1 VVGLAVV
8 DFCFNVEEL
17 PQLAEK
23 YIASGAGMVGG
34 GGAANAAV
42 AVTRLGG
49 NARLAARV
57 GNDLF
62 GNIIIEQL
70 QKDGVD
76 CSLVQ
81 VTANAR
87 SSFSSVLINH
97 QGERQIVNFR
107 GAGLSDDSSALHS
120 LRVDAVLSDTR
131 WHAGTTAA
139 LQLAQRLG
147 VPGVIDVEAPI
158 NYEALKLASHCAF
171 SKQGL
176 QALTG
181 IGNPQHA
188 LQAARSHC
196 SGFICVTDGEH
207 GVYYLD
213 GDVVRHVPAYAVTV
227 ADTLGA
233 GDVWHGAF
241 SYALAEQQTEYD
253 AMCFASAAAALKC
266 TRKGGGREAPS
277 REQVNQLIQQSDKP

>member
-1 VVGLAVV
+1 MVGLAVL
-8 DFCFNVEEL
+8 DFCFDVEAL
-17 PQLAEK
+17 PRHAEK

-49 NARLAARV
+49 NAMLAARV
-57 GNDLF
+57 GDDMFGDL
-62 GNIIIEQL
+62 IVEQL

-76 CSLVQ
+76 TSLVQ
-81 VTANAR
+81 VTATAR
-87 SSFSSVLINH
+87 SSFSSVLVNQ

-107 GAGLSDDSSALHS
+107 GTGLSDDCTALQS

-131 WHAGTTAA
+131 WHNGTLAA

-147 VPGVIDVEAPI
+147 VPAIVDAEAPV
-158 NYEALKLASHCAF
+158 NTEALKLASHCAF

-176 QALTG
+176 HALTG
-181 IGNPQHA
+181 ISDPQLA
-188 LQAARSHC
+188 LHAARAHC
-196 SGFICVTDGEH
+196 NGFICVTDGEH

-213 GDVVRHVPAYAVTV
+213 GDVVRFVPAYAVNV
-227 ADTLGA
+227 VDTLGA

-241 SYALAEQQTEYD
+241 AYALAEQQTEYD
-253 AMCFASAAAALKC
+253 AMCFANAAAALKC
-266 TRKGGGREAPS
+266 TCKGGGRVAPR
-277 REQVNQLIQQSDKP
+277 REQVNQLIQQGDTK